1 MRKKIWVII
10 LTVGVFL
17 AALCLG
23 AILPAG
29 TFGGLTYV
37 FICAGGAGFFF
48 VLMLLCKKIRSKNQP
63 QEPVA
68 DFINTENNSADKTD
82 GTKEEK

>member
-1 MRKKIWVII
+1 MLVLQII
-10 LTVGVFL
+10 FTVL

-48 VLMLLCKKIRSKNQP
+48 VLMLLCKKIRRKSQP

-68 DFINTENNSADKTD
+68 DFINADNKSADKP
-82 GTKEEK
+82 EESAGEK

>member
-1 MRKKIWVII
+1 MLVLQII
-10 LTVGVFL
+10 FTVL

-68 DFINTENNSADKTD
+68 DFINTDNKFADKPEESAD
-82 GTKEEK
+82 EK

>member
-1 MRKKIWVII
+1 MLVLQII
-10 LTVGVFL
+10 FTVL

-37 FICAGGAGFFF
+37 LACAGGAGFFF

-63 QEPVA
+63 QEKEP
-68 DFINTENNSADKTD
+68 DFINPDNVSDDPTENK
-82 GTKEEK
+82 